1 VQRQIGLKIIY
12 ATNLGSVEQP
22 RPLVSI
28 APRHAIGA
36 AKWVTSA
43 PSAALLSARARHV
56 SDWTWTYGPHVP
68 TYLPLTVSCYV
79 DLPTPPSFLA
89 FTLDSLAPPV
99 PLHPHDSHESPLPSS
114 PFVPSWLR
122 TPMLPINS
130 PFHGYS
136 PIFDTLYAVLLPD

>member
-1 VQRQIGLKIIY
+1 
-12 ATNLGSVEQP
+12 
-22 RPLVSI
+22 
-28 APRHAIGA
+28 
-36 AKWVTSA
+36 
-43 PSAALLSARARHV
+43 LSARARHV

-136 PIFDTLYAVLLPD
+136 PIFDTLYAVLLPDRRPHHLIFDLPFPYLTCLLSTSLLISPYDNF